1 VYQRSLAALA
11 ATAAMLAAGPVAA
24 SEQEGFQLE
33 ITPYAWLQGV
43 DGTIAAAGRRADFDQ
58 GFSDLVDNV
67 DVAASALVIASVN
80 RFVLFGQYDF
90 VNLGLNGDDAEDI
103 NDVLP
108 PGSKL
113 DGDLDEEIATGAI
126 GYRFD
131 TFGEENTLDVL
142 VGVRDFSGDTE
153 LRVTGFPT
161 RKNEIESTDTIV
173 MLRPSFQLSE
183 KWRLNPT
190 FSYAVSG
197 DADTHYELQ
206 PQIQYQFSDSF
217 ALRFGYRR
225 LHYDVEEGT
234 KNTNDYQKADIDF
247 SGLILG
253 IGWVFPARA
262 DEPPPPPPAPPPP
275 APKPAPVVAKAPADS
290 DGDGVTDDRDECP
303 NTPKGSRV
311 DGRGC
316 ECDVSVQLQFAFD
329 SAALTDSDKAELDRV
344 AARLEQLHFVV
355 GTAEGHTDSMG
366 DDAYNL
372 GLSERRAQAVVDYLS
387 TKGLTRDRFKIV
399 AHGETQ
405 PVADNGTE
413 EGRAQNRR
421 VVLRRTDC
429 DAN

>member
-1 VYQRSLAALA
+1 VFERTLGIVGTVIVLG
-11 ATAAMLAAGPVAA
+11 TAGTAIA
-24 SEQEGFQLE
+24 SDQEGFQLE

-43 DGTIAAAGRRADFDQ
+43 DGTIESGTREASFDQ
-58 GFSDLVDNV
+58 GIDDLVDNV
-67 DVAASALVIASVN
+67 DMGLSGLVVASFN
-80 RFVLFGQYDF
+80 RFVLYGQYDF
-90 VNLGLNGDDAEDI
+90 VELGLNGDEIDDSDIVLPDGVKVDGDTDEDI
-103 NDVLP
+103 WT
-108 PGSKL
+108 
-113 DGDLDEEIATGAI
+113 AAA

-131 TFGEENTLDVL
+131 TFGENTVDVL
-142 VGVRDFSGDTE
+142 VGARGATIDTE
-153 LRVTGFPT
+153 LRVTGLPG
-161 RKNEIESTDTIV
+161 RQSEVESTDTVV
-173 MLRPSFQLSE
+173 MLRPSFRISE
-183 KWRLNPT
+183 NWRFNPT
-190 FSYAVSG
+190 LAYAVSG

-217 ALRFGYRR
+217 AFRFGYRT
-225 LHYDVEEGT
+225 LHYEVEDGNSGDDDYGKLDV
-234 KNTNDYQKADIDF
+234 DF
-247 SGLILG
+247 SGLMFG
-253 IGWVFPARA
+253 VGWVFPARA
-262 DEPPPPPPAPPPP
+262 DELPPPPPAPPPP

-290 DGDGVTDDRDECP
+290 DGDGVPDASDLCP
-303 NTPKGSRV
+303 GTVKGTRV
-311 DGRGC
+311 GTHGC
-316 ECDVSVQLQFAFD
+316 DCDVTLQLQFAFD
-329 SAALTDSDKAELDRV
+329 SAELTDADRQELDRIAVRLNELKFV
-344 AARLEQLHFVV
+344 A